1 MKGITHLIIIVL
13 LPLLIVALTYSQMPV
28 KLNGSEGMALLQ
40 SLTNSPLNLD
50 NNTSLNATNS
60 SANLTTPRNASNNFD
75 SWGTKPKNL
84 PTEMPAS
91 QAGDYLNDPISGDM

>member
-1 MKGITHLIIIVL
+1 MNAMKQLIMIVL
-13 LPLLIVALTYSQMPV
+13 LPLLMAALTYSQMPV

-40 SLTNSPLNLD
+40 SLTKSPLNL

-60 SANLTTPRNASNNFD
+60 SANLTTPRNTSNDFD

-84 PTEMPAS
+84 PAEMPGS
-91 QAGDYLNDPISGDM
+91 QAGDDYLNDPIFGDM